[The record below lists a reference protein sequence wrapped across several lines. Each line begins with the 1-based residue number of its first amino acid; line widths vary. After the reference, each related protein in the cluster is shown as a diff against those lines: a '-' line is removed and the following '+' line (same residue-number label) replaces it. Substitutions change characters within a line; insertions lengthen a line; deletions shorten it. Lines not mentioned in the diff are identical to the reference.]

1 MQNLDGTLSALA
13 HPIRRGVLARL
24 QHGEAP
30 VNDLARSLRISGPAL
45 TRHLH
50 VLERAGL
57 ITRSRRAQ
65 QRPCRLSVKP
75 LIEMDTWIESYRRF
89 WIESADKLEEHLKAM
104 KAKKLETA
112 KAKKQESKK
121 REEAKKHG
129 K

>member
-1 MQNLDGTLSALA
+1 MQNLNGTLSALA

-30 VNDLARSLRISGPAL
+30 VNELARCLRISGPAL

-57 ITRSRRAQ
+57 ITRSRSAQ

-75 LIEMDTWIESYRRF
+75 LIEIDAWIESYRKF
-89 WIESADKLEEHLKAM
+89 WLETADRLEEHLKTM
-104 KAKKLETA
+104 KAKKH
-112 KAKKQESKK
+112 
-121 REEAKKHG
+121 EEAKKHG

>member
-13 HPIRRGVLARL
+13 HPVRRGVLARL

-30 VNDLARSLRISGPAL
+30 VNELVRSLRISGPAL

-57 ITRSRRAQ
+57 ITRGRHAQ
-65 QRPCRLSVKP
+65 QRPCRLSVRP
-75 LIEMDTWIESYRRF
+75 LIEMDTWIETYRRF
-89 WIESADKLEEHLKAM
+89 WMESADRLEEHLK
-104 KAKKLETA
+104 TV

-121 REEAKKHG
+121 RDEAKKHG

>member
-1 MQNLDGTLSALA
+1 MKNLDGTLSALA
-13 HPIRRGVLARL
+13 HPVRRGVLARL

-57 ITRSRRAQ
+57 ITRSRSAQ
-65 QRPCRLSVKP
+65 RRPCRLCVKP
-75 LIEMDTWIESYRRF
+75 LVEMDTWIEGYRRF
-89 WIESADKLEEHLKAM
+89 WIESADKLEEHLKMM
-104 KAKKLETA
+104 KAKK
-112 KAKKQESKK
+112 
-121 REEAKKHG
+121 RGEAKKHG